1 MLHSL
6 AKKNLLL
13 NSIFREWRVA
23 MTTMES
29 PQIQVTSYDDTS
41 KKVPE
46 QDDFDKELE
55 SFIETRKNE
64 ESKVRTAWELASTW
78 QLQIPAISLKNK
90 QLAMTDSFF
99 YSLTVYSLRKST
111 KQSGFICLS
120 VWKFESYLNRE
131 SLYFLIESVPVALDH
146 LCKVYQL
153 PSWLI
158 SW

>member
-1 MLHSL
+1 MFHSL

-64 ESKVRTAWELASTW
+64 ESKVRTAWELAVTW
-78 QLQIPAISLKNK
+78 QLQIPAIFKKNK

-99 YSLTVYSLRKST
+99 YSVNSLRKST
-111 KQSGFICLS
+111 KQLGFICLS
-120 VWKFESYLNRE
+120 VWKFERILM
-131 SLYFLIESVPVALDH
+131 LF
-146 LCKVYQL
+146 K
-153 PSWLI
+153 
-158 SW
+158 

>member
-1 MLHSL
+1 
-6 AKKNLLL
+6 
-13 NSIFREWRVA
+13 

-64 ESKVRTAWELASTW
+64 ESKVRTTWELAVNC

-90 QLAMTDSFF
+90 QLA
-99 YSLTVYSLRKST
+99 
-111 KQSGFICLS
+111 I
-120 VWKFESYLNRE
+120 
-131 SLYFLIESVPVALDH
+131 
-146 LCKVYQL
+146 
-153 PSWLI
+153 
-158 SW
+158 